1 MIMFGNMDEEVLL
14 YFLNETLEPER
25 CVEVFRVMMEYEDYD
40 YDWLLEQFLA
50 MLERVDEYALTD
62 KASTFVEGVR
72 NLNLRKM
79 NAATGETSEMEDD
92 WNDEDGPNYDD
103 DYDDYT
109 SMY

>member
-1 MIMFGNMDEEVLL
+1 MFGNMDEEVLL

-79 NAATGETSEMEDD
+79 NA
-92 WNDEDGPNYDD
+92 EDGPNYDD